1 MTRLIVPPLPAA
13 SRPSKTTTIRAP
25 DARAQFCIF
34 TSSAWSRK
42 SSRSYALF
50 GSFSAITPR
59 YTLRL
64 VSEEPARRYETVLL
78 YRTGAAA
85 KIVLNRPE
93 RMNAWSTAMSRDLIS
108 VLGDVA
114 ADDSVRAVML
124 TGAGS
129 RAFCSGADL
138 KVNAEARTGDRA
150 TRNAGSAL
158 IEWYHPIVT
167 AIREMPK
174 PVISAV
180 NGAAA
185 GAGAS
190 LALSADLV
198 VAAESAYFLLA
209 FVNIGLVPDAGSS
222 LFVPSR
228 VGFARAAE
236 LAMLGERIG
245 AARAAD
251 IGLINTAWPDDE
263 FEKKAEALLTRLS
276 EGPTKSYAAI
286 KRELNHWMYAR
297 MAEHLELEATL
308 QAEMGRTDDSAEG
321 VTAFLEKRPAR
332 FTGA

>member
-1 MTRLIVPPLPAA
+1 
-13 SRPSKTTTIRAP
+13 
-25 DARAQFCIF
+25 
-34 TSSAWSRK
+34 
-42 SSRSYALF
+42 
-50 GSFSAITPR
+50 
-59 YTLRL
+59 

-93 RMNAWSTAMSRDLIS
+93 RMNAWSTIMSRDLIS
-108 VLGDVA
+108 VLDEVGS
-114 ADDSVRAVML
+114 DDSVRAVML
-124 TGAGS
+124 TGAG

-138 KVNAEARTGDRA
+138 KVAGESRRGDRA
-150 TRNAGSAL
+150 KTGAGSAL
-158 IEWYHPIVT
+158 VEWYHPIVT
-167 AIREMPK
+167 AIRQMPK

-236 LAMLGERIG
+236 MAMLGERVPG
-245 AARAAD
+245 ARAAE
-251 IGLINTAWPDDE
+251 IGLANAAWPDDE
-263 FEKKAEALLTRLS
+263 FEKKAEALLLRLS
-276 EGPTKSYAAI
+276 NGPTQSYAGI
-286 KRELNHWMYAR
+286 KRELNHWLYAR
-297 MAEHLELEATL
+297 MADQLELEASI
-308 QAEMGRTDDSAEG
+308 QGEMGRTRDSAEG
-321 VTAFLEKRPAR
+321 VTAFLERRQAR